1 MYFAICTQN
10 WQKKL
15 GKTWMQMVSVRAFMK
30 FRLNTEKL
38 LKEET
43 LQFAHLFFKN
53 LIDNLYNEFILAYH
67 I

>member
-1 MYFAICTQN
+1 MYFAICAPN
-10 WQKKL
+10 WKKKL

-30 FRLNTEKL
+30 FRLNTEKI